1 MRSLWLDEDLDLAWR
16 EVPDAELVDAT
27 DVIVAPLAVARCDLD
42 LSIALGLYPMP
53 LPLAMGHEMAGE
65 IVEVG
70 DEVERWSVGD
80 RVIVPFQVSCGRC
93 DTCRDGHTNACTSVP
108 VGSAYGFGPHGDLDV
123 GGSLTERV
131 RVPFADE
138 LLIAVP
144 DGLDPV
150 AAAGIPDN
158 VSDGYRTV
166 AGPMRDR
173 PDSPVL
179 VVGGAGQSVGLYA
192 VAAAVALGA
201 PAVLFLDHDDERLRC
216 AERLGA
222 EVFDVRSVDDPK
234 QVRAV
239 TKPFGAAITVDAS
252 GTDDGRTL
260 ALTSAR
266 PCGHCT
272 SVIGGAGGTDVLPLQ
287 TMYVKGMTYDISRVH
302 ARATAPEVL
311 ELVSDGRLDP
321 LAITHRVVDVDDAV
335 EAMTAPDIKII
346 FRC

>member
-1 MRSLWLDEDLDLAWR
+1 MQALWLDKDLELRWR
-16 EVPDAELVDAT
+16 EVADAVIEAPG
-27 DVIVAPLAVARCDLD
+27 DVVVAPLAVARCDLD
-42 LSIALGLYPMP
+42 LAIALGLYPMP

-70 DEVERWSVGD
+70 DAVGRWSVGD

-93 DTCRDGHTNACTSVP
+93 GTCLAGRTNACETVP
-108 VGSAYGFGPHGDLDV
+108 PGSAYGFGPHGDLDV
-123 GGSLTERV
+123 GGSLAERV

-138 LLIAVP
+138 LLLAIP
-144 DGLDPV
+144 EGLDPV
-150 AAAGIPDN
+150 VAAGIPDN

-166 AGPMRDR
+166 AGPLARR

-192 VAAAVALGA
+192 VAAAVALDA
-201 PAVLFLDHDDERLRC
+201 AVAYLDHDDERLRC

-222 EVFDVRSVDDPK
+222 DVCDLRTTDDPA

-239 TKPFGAAITVDAS
+239 TRAGGAAITVDAS
-252 GTDDGRTL
+252 GSDDGRTL
-260 ALTSAR
+260 AVTAAR

-272 SVIGGAGGTDVLPLQ
+272 SVIGGGGGTDVLPLAS
-287 TMYVKGMTYDISRVH
+287 MYVKGLTYDISRVH

-311 ELVSDGRLDP
+311 DLVVAGRLDP

-335 EAMTAPDIKII
+335 EAMTAPDVKII